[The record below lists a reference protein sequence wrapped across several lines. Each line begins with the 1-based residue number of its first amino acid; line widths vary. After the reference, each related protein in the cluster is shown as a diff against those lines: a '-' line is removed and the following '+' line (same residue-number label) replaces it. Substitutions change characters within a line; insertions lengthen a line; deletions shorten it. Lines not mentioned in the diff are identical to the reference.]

1 MSTSQTYSIT
11 DTLTALNTQAG
22 SDTGSVLA
30 NADAVSINSGTIESG
45 DFSKLNTIAN
55 IADGP
60 ITATVQGTGTALT
73 SSTPLSNLGTSD
85 KISFQ
90 IVTSATP
97 AQIKTIS
104 GYRASDGNYPITFVG
119 SANLTGAY
127 NDFVSSG
134 SDHTNYTTVK
144 SETSGVPIALSTF
157 TTASAQMITDLN
169 KLLKEAEG
177 VVTVAIEDDV
187 SNYSLLTSASNRLN
201 TANDNSKTHSV
212 TVNTGSQALGS
223 ATVGNLNN
231 LAGQSP
237 ITSIT
242 GTITAFTATAADA
255 LSADLDSDNS
265 TMSFTMAG
273 SGSDGTLTVSQ
284 ATGLLD
290 HTSATTTGVNVIYT
304 GGISGALSD
313 FTVAA
318 NPSSVI
324 TAVQAVIT
332 EDSDAPLTVTNTKLT
347 TKTEIAQ
354 LNALA
359 TASAG
364 VITATVEATGENL
377 LSIGSGGIGD
387 C

>member
-60 ITATVQGTGTALT
+60 ITATVQGTGSALT

-187 SNYSLLTSASNRLN
+187 SSYSLLTSASNR
-201 TANDNSKTHSV
+201 
-212 TVNTGSQALGS
+212 Q
-223 ATVGNLNN
+223 
-231 LAGQSP
+231 
-237 ITSIT
+237 
-242 GTITAFTATAADA
+242 
-255 LSADLDSDNS
+255 
-265 TMSFTMAG
+265 
-273 SGSDGTLTVSQ
+273 TLQ
-284 ATGLLD
+284 
-290 HTSATTTGVNVIYT
+290 
-304 GGISGALSD
+304 
-313 FTVAA
+313 
-318 NPSSVI
+318 
-324 TAVQAVIT
+324 
-332 EDSDAPLTVTNTKLT
+332 
-347 TKTEIAQ
+347 
-354 LNALA
+354 
-359 TASAG
+359 
-364 VITATVEATGENL
+364 
-377 LSIGSGGIGD
+377 
-387 C
+387 